1 MYIVSVTGGL
11 AAGKSE
17 ACDYFGR
24 RGAVVIDLDEVARRL
39 LSAGGPVVPQ
49 IVEAFG
55 EDVLAEDGSVDRSR
69 LAAKAFASYENAQL
83 LNSIVH
89 PAVASDVM
97 PGLTEMGL
105 LQNPPPLVVLC
116 VPMLVEAPV
125 FGEIADVVLALS
137 APEEVRVRRAVARGM
152 AEDDARARIGCQ
164 ATDAQ
169 RESAADWVIVNDGT
183 REALAQHLE
192 RFWDEVVEGAA

>member
-17 ACDYFGR
+17 ACDYFR
-24 RGAVVIDLDEVARRL
+24 TRGAVVIDLDDVARRL
-39 LSAGGPVVPQ
+39 LSARGPVVPQ

-55 EDVLAEDGSVDRSR
+55 GDVLAEDGSVDRSR
-69 LAAKAFASYENAQL
+69 LAVKAFSSYENAQR

-125 FGEIADVVLALS
+125 FGEIADVVLTLS
-137 APEEVRVRRAVARGM
+137 APEEERVRRAVARGM
-152 AEDDARARIGCQ
+152 AEDDARARISCQ

-169 RESAADWVIVNDGT
+169 RESMADWVIVNDGT
-183 REALAQHLE
+183 REALAKHLE